1 MRAVKS
7 TGAERRT
14 SERVALERPEAMTVS
29 IGGATYQARIEDLSL
44 DGARLSFETDIP
56 ATAALELEHRFA
68 GGMRGEC
75 VWRGPRSMG
84 VRFRRASDLA
94 HALQCVVLLTAADD

>member
-7 TGAERRT
+7 SGAERRS
-14 SERVALERPEAMTVS
+14 SERVPLDRPEAMTVS
-29 IGGATYQARIEDLSL
+29 IGGANYQARVEDLSL

-56 ATAALELEHRFA
+56 PAAALELQHRFA

-84 VRFRRASDLA
+84 VRFRRVSNLA
-94 HALQCVVLLTAADD
+94 HALQCVVLLTAAED

>member
-7 TGAERRT
+7 SGAERRA
-14 SERVALERPEAMTVS
+14 SQRVALERPEALTVRV
-29 IGGATYQARIEDLSL
+29 GGALYKARIEDLSL
-44 DGARLSFETDIP
+44 DGARLSFEADVPP
-56 ATAALELEHRFA
+56 AAALELQHRLA
-68 GGMRGEC
+68 GGMLGEC

-94 HALQCVVLLTAADD
+94 HALQCVVLLTASED